1 MLDRLQKSK
10 LNISV
15 TIVCRR
21 APMFPGPTKNLGG
34 AIKYPAGKD
43 NENVLEIVSCWF
55 SRKNESKL

>member
-15 TIVCRR
+15 TIIAPSADVPRTYEESRR
-21 APMFPGPTKNLGG
+21 CYK
-34 AIKYPAGKD
+34 ISSRQD